1 MLDRTD
7 AENEVIREKNHIMT
21 AGDDI
26 PPPIPE
32 FRASHAADP
41 VHRDGVRIDVDF
53 SGHQDMKLPKPLLDH
68 LKGKKILTPSPIQ
81 MQGLPVA

>member
-1 MLDRTD
+1 
-7 AENEVIREKNHIMT
+7 MT

-32 FRASHAADP
+32 FRVSTTPATQHTPVCRPAADLAP
-41 VHRDGVRIDVDF
+41 LA
-53 SGHQDMKLPKPLLDH
+53 QDMKLPKPLLDY
-68 LKGKKILTPSPIQ
+68 LKKKKITSPSPIQ